1 MKAGI
6 YIKGIVDIYIRSAK
20 TGEIIKKKRFYNLV
34 TNAGKELIA
43 YRFATEWTATGG
55 PVIAVGTGT
64 TSPSANDTALEN
76 EVFRKTATRTQSAN
90 QVQYYV
96 RIDSGEANGYDLAE
110 LGVFENAD
118 PNARGSGTLVNR
130 VTFTPITKTSDIVLD
145 IYVTFVIG

>member
-1 MKAGI
+1 MEEKLK
-6 YIKGIVDIYIRSAK
+6 IKGIVDIYITNVK
-20 TGEIIKKKRFYNLV
+20 TGEVIKRRFYNLV

-43 YRFATEWTATGG
+43 YRFGNPWSQVGG

-64 TSPSANDTALEN
+64 ASPTVNDTKLQN
-76 EVFRKTATRTQSAN
+76 EVFRKPATRTQSAN

-96 RIDSGEANGYDLAE
+96 RIDTGEANNYNLSE

-118 PNARGSGTLVNR
+118 PNVKDSGILVNR
-130 VTFTPITKTSDIVLD
+130 VTFTTITKTPDIVLD